1 MSKPSYSLVHKAFV
15 SLLILILSLFSFS
28 KKLDFILHFHRLA
41 SKLSDLFLV
50 LLTQGDVCILGAQT
64 TQKTTCR
71 FVANNVSFYCKQR
84 VVLLKTTCRF
94 ELKKKYAQFFFEKS
108 FVVQYVFS
116 IFAAT
121 ESATLPIE
129 QRTRAG
135 LLLYDYYETIYKRST
150 LQQNLLS
157 NKIPHNTQK

>member
-1 MSKPSYSLVHKAFV
+1 M
-15 SLLILILSLFSFS
+15 
-28 KKLDFILHFHRLA
+28 
-41 SKLSDLFLV
+41 
-50 LLTQGDVCILGAQT
+50 
-64 TQKTTCR
+64 
-71 FVANNVSFYCKQR
+71 SFYCKQR
-84 VVLLKTTCRF
+84 VVLLKTTACFNENDVSFYCKQRVFLLQTTCRF
-94 ELKKKYAQFFFEKS
+94 ELKKKYAQSFFEKS

-150 LQQNLLS
+150 R
-157 NKIPHNTQK
+157 HC